1 MSKRLIILTV
11 VFFCFSPRSVAQI
24 IKDYSDAELEVYYN
38 KRDIKDTLNMD
49 TRYQDT
55 KMSLRIGGG
64 HALFASTKTMWADS
78 LEIYNHDLYM

>member
-1 MSKRLIILTV
+1 MKKILFGAVCVILSAITTGV
-11 VFFCFSPRSVAQI
+11 QAQI

-64 HALFASTKTMWADS
+64 HALFASTKTM
-78 LEIYNHDLYM
+78 